1 MKQSERTIMKRRVWI
16 LICLHALAFAISV
29 QAGPNQPEAPLQG
42 VLRLPEGISLQVI
55 SVHGDRFSIVLENG
69 QATMPLGDY
78 IVRHWVFEKRDT
90 EGKVWKIQAY
100 PASSIR
106 FKITDL
112 PASLQ
117 INPEPINTTLT
128 VGGSSDYS
136 FSQTLKGPAGETLY
150 LYCDNKR
157 IPPKVEITNQA
168 KNFSVTVTGTYG

>member
-1 MKQSERTIMKRRVWI
+1 MKQSERAIMKRRVGI
-16 LICLHALAFAISV
+16 LICLHALVFAVS
-29 QAGPNQPEAPLQG
+29 AHADPNQPEVTLQG
-42 VLRLPEGISLQVI
+42 VLQLPEGMSLQVI
-55 SVHGDRFSIVLENG
+55 SVHGGEFSVVPENG

-78 IVRHWVFEKRDT
+78 IVRHWVFEKTDT

-100 PASSIR
+100 PPSSIR

-117 INPEPINTTLT
+117 IIPEPINTTLT
-128 VGGSSDYS
+128 VGGSSVYS

-150 LYCDNKR
+150 LYCDSER